1 MMELLNHKILIVG
14 ASSGIGKAAAL
25 DLAKKG
31 AKLVLISRSEGKLK
45 EIINSCEGTGHS
57 YFAID
62 VKNEKELEYVIS
74 SSAKE
79 TEEPFTGF
87 VYSAGQEGT
96 IPLKFIKSD
105 FLTEILQVNTIPAL
119 LITKILQK
127 KGNFSSEGGSIIFI
141 SSVMGGV
148 GQPAKA
154 AYCMSK
160 GGLVAASKALALE
173 LAPKKIR
180 VNCIS
185 PGMVTTEMSSK
196 ILDSISEENIK
207 EIKKM
212 HPLGIGDVE
221 DVVNGINFLISDK
234 SKWITGV
241 DLLIDGG
248 YSAQ

>member
-1 MMELLNHKILIVG
+1 MGLLSNQKILIVG
-14 ASSGIGKAAAL
+14 ASSGIGKATAIG
-25 DLAKKG
+25 LAKAG
-31 AKLVLISRSEGKLK
+31 AKLVLIARSEDKLK
-45 EIINSCEGTGHS
+45 EVIASCEGNGHQ

-62 VKNEKELEYVIS
+62 VKNEKGLDEAITK
-74 SSAKE
+74 SAKDI
-79 TEEPFTGF
+79 EEPFTSF

-96 IPLKFIKSD
+96 IPLKFAKSD
-105 FLTEILQVNTIPAL
+105 FLTDILQVNTIPAL

-127 KGNFSSEGGSIIFI
+127 KGNFSSEGGSIVFI
-141 SSVMGGV
+141 GSVMGSL

-173 LAPKKIR
+173 LASKKIR

-196 ILDSISEENIK
+196 ILDSVSEDSAK
-207 EIKKM
+207 EIKRM

-221 DVVNGINFLISDK
+221 DVMNGIEFLVSDK
-234 SKWITGV
+234 SKWITGI